1 MSALDY
7 NKCHITFCAAP
18 GKKSQSLAA
27 SKEDSQPKAQQP
39 PKYKSPL
46 ERRLESTTEPRWVR
60 YLLTFLA
67 LGFLFLFLVLPL
79 IFVFA
84 HAFSAGW
91 KVYWAAL
98 VEPDT
103 LSAIRLTLLA
113 TLIAVPLNV
122 LFGICAAWCIAK
134 FNFPG
139 KGILVTIIDL
149 PFAISPVIAGMLF
162 VFMFGAGTFLGD
174 LFNSWNIKIIF
185 AVPGI
190 VIATMFVTMPF
201 VAKELIPVM
210 QAQGSDEEMAAR
222 VLGANGWQMFWRVTL
237 PNIKWGLLYGIIL
250 CNARAVGEFG
260 AVAVVSG
267 QIRGRTTTVPLHI
280 EQLYN
285 EIDPITGVT
294 AAFAVASLLTMLAL
308 VTLVLKTIV
317 EMKTEIK

>member
-1 MSALDY
+1 MSAIDY
-7 NKCHITFCAAP
+7 HKCHITFCAAP
-18 GKKSQSLAA
+18 SKKSQSLAA
-27 SKEDSQPKAQQP
+27 SKEGSQPKAQHP

-84 HAFSAGW
+84 HAFNAGW

-103 LSAIRLTLLA
+103 LSAIKLTLLA

-122 LFGICAAWCIAK
+122 LFGISAAWCIAK

-174 LFNSWNIKIIF
+174 LFNSWNIRIIF

-190 VIATMFVTMPF
+190 VIATTFVTMPF

-210 QAQGSDEEMAAR
+210 QAQGTDEEMAAR

-317 EMKTEIK
+317 EMKTDIK

>member
-1 MSALDY
+1 MSAIDY

-18 GKKSQSLAA
+18 GKKSQPLAA
-27 SKEDSQPKAQQP
+27 SKEGSKPKAQRP

-84 HAFSAGW
+84 HAFNAGW

-190 VIATMFVTMPF
+190 IIATTFVTMPF

-210 QAQGSDEEMAAR
+210 QAQGTDEEMAAR
-222 VLGANGWQMFWRVTL
+222 VLGANGWQMFMRVTL

-317 EMKTEIK
+317 EMKTDIK

>member
-1 MSALDY
+1 MSTIEY
-7 NKCHITFCAAP
+7 NSSSITFCA
-18 GKKSQSLAA
+18 L
-27 SKEDSQPKAQQP
+27 PKRKDKQNDIP
-39 PKYKSPL
+39 LVEPMPTSIRPVKYKSPL

-60 YLLTFLA
+60 MFFIFLA
-67 LGFLFLFLVLPL
+67 LGFLFLFLALPL

-84 HAFSAGW
+84 HAFSAGL
-91 KVYWAAL
+91 KVYFAAL
-98 VEPDT
+98 IEPDT
-103 LSAIRLTLLA
+103 LSAIWL
-113 TLIAVPLNV
+113 TLIATGISLPLNI
-122 LFGICAAWCIAK
+122 LFGICAAWSISK

-139 KGILVTIIDL
+139 KGILVTLIDL

-162 VFMFGAGTFLGD
+162 VFLFGAGTFLGD
-174 LFNSWNIKIIF
+174 LFKSWNIQIIF

-190 VIATMFVTMPF
+190 VIATIFVTLPF

-210 QAQGSDEEMAAR
+210 QAQGTDEETAAR
-222 VLGANGWQMFWRVTL
+222 VLGANGWQMFMRVTL

-285 EIDPITGVT
+285 EIDPLTGVT
-294 AAFAVASLLTMLAL
+294 AAFAVASLLTLLA
-308 VTLVLKTIV
+308 VITLVLKTIV
-317 EMKTEIK
+317 EIKTKNK

>member
-1 MSALDY
+1 MSAIDY
-7 NKCHITFCAAP
+7 HKCHITFCAAP
-18 GKKSQSLAA
+18 SKKSQSLAA
-27 SKEDSQPKAQQP
+27 SKEGSQPKAQQP

-84 HAFSAGW
+84 HAFNAGW

-190 VIATMFVTMPF
+190 VIATTFVTMPF

-210 QAQGSDEEMAAR
+210 QAQGTDEEMAAR
-222 VLGANGWQMFWRVTL
+222 VLGANGWQMFMRVTL

>member
-1 MSALDY
+1 MSAIDY
-7 NKCHITFCAAP
+7 NKCHITFCAASG
-18 GKKSQSLAA
+18 GKSKATAA
-27 SKEDSQPKAQQP
+27 SKENSQPKAQQP

-60 YLLTFLA
+60 CLLTFLA

-84 HAFSAGW
+84 HAFNAGW

-122 LFGICAAWCIAK
+122 LFGISAAWCIAK

-190 VIATMFVTMPF
+190 VIATTFVTMPF

-222 VLGANGWQMFWRVTL
+222 VLGANGWQMFMRVTL

-285 EIDPITGVT
+285 EIDPITGVM

-317 EMKTEIK
+317 EMKTDIK

>member
-1 MSALDY
+1 MSAIDY

-18 GKKSQSLAA
+18 GKKSQPLAA
-27 SKEDSQPKAQQP
+27 SKEGSKPKAQRP

-84 HAFSAGW
+84 HAFNAGW

-190 VIATMFVTMPF
+190 IIATTFVTMPF

-210 QAQGSDEEMAAR
+210 QAQGTDEEMAAR
-222 VLGANGWQMFWRVTL
+222 VLGANGWQMFMRVTL

-267 QIRGRTTTVPLHI
+267 QIRGRTTTVTLHI

-317 EMKTEIK
+317 EMKTDIK

>member
-1 MSALDY
+1 MSAIDY

-27 SKEDSQPKAQQP
+27 SKEDSASKEKQP
-39 PKYKSPL
+39 PRYKSPL

-190 VIATMFVTMPF
+190 VIATTFVTMPF

-222 VLGANGWQMFWRVTL
+222 VLGANGWQMFMRVTL
-237 PNIKWGLLYGIIL
+237 PNIKWGLL
-250 CNARAVGEFG
+250 
-260 AVAVVSG
+260 
-267 QIRGRTTTVPLHI
+267 
-280 EQLYN
+280 
-285 EIDPITGVT
+285 
-294 AAFAVASLLTMLAL
+294 
-308 VTLVLKTIV
+308 
-317 EMKTEIK
+317 